1 METKVFQISSLEK
14 VRSFQDIKNEVTKV
28 SLLGGERFSYQLI
41 VQWQEPVC
49 CEVQLR
55 WPFASKIYLQRDVVM
70 DFPKSPWV
78 HDGDYLAEE
87 PGLMPDLLVPLEQQ
101 GNRQLLRPGLNRFWV
116 ELRVPEGAQP
126 GDCRAEVTFSR
137 DTDLLARSSLQVRI
151 LPQTLPENQLLFT
164 QWFHVD
170 CIATVC
176 GTEIYSEAHWEWIRR
191 YMELAADLGINTIL
205 TPVITPPL
213 DTAVGTCRPNT
224 QLVKISR
231 QGTAYGFD
239 FGLLRRWI
247 GLCRECGITHLEISH
262 LFSQWG
268 AEYSPNIYDQKGR
281 IFGWDTKADDPEY
294 LRFLEA
300 FLPRLVEVLR
310 QEGMEERTFFHI
322 SDEPGAAQL
331 ESYARAKAL
340 VQPLLGKCRI
350 MDALSHYDFYENGL
364 VETPVCATDAIEPF
378 LDHGAKNLWAYYCC
392 AQAEQ
397 VGNRFLSMPAYRNRI
412 LGLQLYKFRIQGFLH
427 WGFNYYYSQLSR
439 YPIDPAIT
447 TSADG
452 AFPSGD
458 PFSVYPGLEA
468 PRPSMR
474 AMVFYEAMQDL
485 RLCRLLEQRI
495 GRARVTELID
505 EAAGMELTFSQYPR
519 DSRFL
524 PALNAKMKEMLQAR
538 T

>member
-14 VRSFQDIKNEVTKV
+14 VRSFEDIKNEVTKV
-28 SLLGGERFSYQLI
+28 RLLGGERFSYQLI
-41 VQWQEPVC
+41 VQSQQTAC
-49 CEVQLR
+49 CGVHLR
-55 WPFASKIYLQRDVVM
+55 WPFESEIYLQRDVVM
-70 DFPKSPWV
+70 DFPQNPWV
-78 HDGDYLAEE
+78 HDEDYLAKK
-87 PGLMPDLLVPLEQQ
+87 PGLMPDLLVPMEQQ

-116 ELRVPEGAQP
+116 ELRVPEGTQP
-126 GDCRAEVTFSR
+126 GDYRAEVTFAQGK
-137 DTDLLARSSLQVRI
+137 DLLARSSLQVQV

-176 GTEIYSEAHWEWIRR
+176 QVEIYSEAHWRWIRR

-224 QLVKISR
+224 QLVKIHR
-231 QGTAYGFD
+231 QGTEYVFD

-268 AEYSPNIYDQKGR
+268 AEYSPNIYDDEGR
-281 IFGWDTKADDPEY
+281 IFGWETKADDPGY
-294 LRFLEA
+294 LRFLQV
-300 FLPRLVEVLR
+300 FLPQLVEVLR

-322 SDEPGAAQL
+322 SDEPGESQL
-331 ESYARAKAL
+331 EAYARAKAL

-350 MDALSHYDFYENGL
+350 MDALSHYDFYANGL

-378 LDHGAKNLWAYYCC
+378 LQNGAKNLWAYYCC
-392 AQAEQ
+392 AQGEK
-397 VGNRFLSMPAYRNRI
+397 VGNRFLSMPSYRNRI
-412 LGLQLYKFRIQGFLH
+412 LGLQLYKFQIQGFLH

-474 AMVFYEAMQDL
+474 AKVFYEAMQDI

-495 GRARVTELID
+495 GRTQVTALID

-519 DSRFL
+519 DSSFL
-524 PALNAKMKEMLQAR
+524 PALNTKMKEMLQNLN
-538 T
+538 